1 MDKVEKEIDILLTN
15 FGTVREI
22 CYNLAV
28 LPWGATEPH
37 NLHLPYLTDCYL
49 SHDVA
54 VMAAREAL
62 EKSGFSL
69 CHARYALQMGAGR

>member
-37 NLHLPYLTDCYL
+37 NLHLP
-49 SHDVA
+49 
-54 VMAAREAL
+54 
-62 EKSGFSL
+62 
-69 CHARYALQMGAGR
+69 